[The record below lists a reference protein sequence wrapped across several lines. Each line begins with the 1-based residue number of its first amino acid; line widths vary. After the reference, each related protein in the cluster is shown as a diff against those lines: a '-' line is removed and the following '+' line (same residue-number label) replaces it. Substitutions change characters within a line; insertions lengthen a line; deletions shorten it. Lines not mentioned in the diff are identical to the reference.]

1 MSSEQRRAMF
11 DNAKEKLP
19 VQRVGASEDI
29 AQAILF
35 VATNPYAT
43 GSVVTVDGGAN
54 HCQFQR
60 QRREKRLVGVVV
72 YGQPF

>member
-43 GSVVTVDGGAN
+43 GSVVTVDGGATIGSIN
-54 HCQFQR
+54 I
-60 QRREKRLVGVVV
+60 L
-72 YGQPF
+72 GQSLPIPKATS